1 MKQLTL
7 SQQYAVLAL
16 DGQMVGYSSVAK
28 GAALRCL
35 KAAQV
40 LEEKNALACSPA
52 EWEKQLQKAI

>member
-7 SQQYAVLAL
+7 PQQYAVLAL

-35 KAAQV
+35 KAA
-40 LEEKNALACSPA
+40 
-52 EWEKQLQKAI
+52 